1 MTVNSKKR
9 EGTLFW
15 LDDVL
20 KNIVTTD
27 ASVEEAEV
35 VEEESK
41 GLADFQ
47 ADAEGDDSIPF

>member
-1 MTVNSKKR
+1 
-9 EGTLFW
+9 
-15 LDDVL
+15 
-20 KNIVTTD
+20 
-27 ASVEEAEV
+27 V